1 MNKIVLAK
9 TKYANLTARKVRL
22 VAGLIRNKKALEAL
36 DLLNFTSKKAAAEIV
51 KKTLK
56 SAIANA
62 THNFGMNKKDLIIT
76 KVLVDDAPMFKRG
89 RAISRG
95 RYHQILKRNCHVVIG
110 LTDNKPTEIDSEGE
124 KSNKIEKVKKIEKK
138 LDKKVGKKPVAKK
151 AIIKKTI
158 KSNK

>member
-22 VAGLIRNKKALEAL
+22 VAGLIRNKKAMEAM

-62 THNFGMNKKDLIIT
+62 TNNFGMNKKDLIIA
-76 KVLVDDAPMFKRG
+76 KVLVDDAPVFKRG

-110 LTDNKPTEIDSEGE
+110 LTDNKPEVVDTDDKE
-124 KSNKIEKVKKIEKK
+124 IEKAEETKKTKKK
-138 LDKKVGKKPVAKK
+138 LDKKVDKKPVAKK
-151 AIIKKTI
+151 ATIKKTI
-158 KSNK
+158 KK